1 MKRRTQIVVVGALL
15 VGAAA
20 VSSMKRGAQRSNC
33 TGGPCCLPL
42 PGLAGFS
49 TNVWAPVP
57 PTNQPTTPTPAQPLT
72 NRPQ

>member
-20 VSSMKRGAQRSNC
+20 VSSMKRGAQRSTC

-42 PGLAGFS
+42 PGLADFS

-57 PTNQPTTPTPAQPLT
+57 RTNQPTAPTPAQPLT